1 MVDRVSKRQ
10 ASSQMLFG
18 IVILLSHHT
27 NRANSEF
34 IRKDLKQSTVK
45 HSEKSR
51 ELSLIATSGDK
62 AWDDNFYHEL
72 IHHQSG
78 LAGGENG
85 DEFGSAVALS
95 GDGTRLAIGSRG
107 MTNGSVFVFKED
119 NATPGGW
126 KDIGMLTNNG
136 VGDYGALDMNDEGN
150 MLVIGSPKSHNGK
163 GSATVY
169 RQEGNEWIKFG
180 SEIVGTLDNGDNG
193 HSVAISGSGFAVACG
208 APNAVD
214 GLGRVTIHEWNSKG
228 WIPSGDNGHTIDG
241 TAGSFLG
248 GSVSLNFAGDRI
260 VIGEKKLS
268 PIVDGKALELAG
280 GVSVYDLVGRSWQQ
294 VGDTLTGSKE
304 FAKFGNDVD
313 ISWSGNRIVI
323 GAYKVEDEASTVSI
337 YEENES
343 VWTLVGDVLSGE
355 KSEKLGPSVRISGDG
370 YVVASSAAKNEEGYH
385 ISKAKLFRYVSSKK
399 VWEHIKNNGSVAHKN
414 LFGDAIALDSDGGRF
429 AIGVESQSNKRG
441 AMHVFKPVQTGV
453 RVVNPAP
460 TPSPQLIRPNESGG
474 NALGSIGIL
483 SVIIGVL
490 FAIAAAAWLALII
503 IQRRRR
509 VTIHKRQPA
518 NIMSYLDDF
527 DDNAKVTPRGGVEI
541 ETVEDLFGPTFGRG
555 PSNEY
560 QKAAE
565 LVQNWRR
572 RPSSARP
579 VSAAR
584 PASAASNV
592 SRNKPPPRSP
602 PTSPNRNASLDDELA
617 EVMDEYKKYGKDAL
631 DDDGLSFADSNALPE
646 DDDSHLSFGDESNAY
661 TYGTKWYGGDDDER
675 KIV

>member
-1 MVDRVSKRQ
+1 MVDRASKRH
-10 ASSQMLFG
+10 ANSQMIFG
-18 IVILLSHHT
+18 IVIFLSHHASQ
-27 NRANSEF
+27 ANSESS
-34 IRKDLKQSTVK
+34 IRKDVKPNTVK
-45 HSEKSR
+45 NSKKSR
-51 ELSLIATSGDK
+51 ELSLTATPSDK
-62 AWDDNFYHEL
+62 AWDDNYYHEF

-78 LAGGENG
+78 LAGGEP
-85 DEFGSAVALS
+85 DDDFGSAVALS

-136 VGDYGALDMNDEGN
+136 IGDYGALDMNDEGN

-180 SEIVGTLDNGDNG
+180 SEIVGTLDNGGNG

-208 APNAVD
+208 APNAVG

-248 GSVSLNFAGDRI
+248 GSISLNFAGDRI
-260 VIGEKKLS
+260 VIGEKQMS
-268 PIVDGKALELAG
+268 PIIDGKALDLAG
-280 GVSVYDLVGRSWQQ
+280 GVSVYDLVSRSWKQ

-304 FAKFGNDVD
+304 FANFGNDVD

-323 GAYKVEDEASTVSI
+323 GAFKVEDESSTVSI

-343 VWTLVGDVLSGE
+343 VWSLVGDVLYGE
-355 KSEKLGPSVRISGDG
+355 KSEKLGSSVRISGDG
-370 YVVASSAAKNEEGYH
+370 NVVASSAAKNASENH
-385 ISKAKLFRYVSSKK
+385 ISKAKLFRYVASQKE
-399 VWEHIKNNGSVAHKN
+399 WEEIKNNDSVAHKN

-429 AIGVESQSNKRG
+429 AIGVERINSYRG
-441 AMHVFKPVQTGV
+441 AMHVFKPVQTGL

-460 TPSPQLIRPNESGG
+460 TPSPQLISPNDSAG

-483 SVIIGVL
+483 SVVIGVL

-509 VTIHKRQPA
+509 VSIHKRQPA
-518 NIMSYLDDF
+518 NIMSYLDNF

-579 VSAAR
+579 TSAV
-584 PASAASNV
+584 SNV
-592 SRNKPPPRSP
+592 SRNKPPPRRP
-602 PTSPNRNASLDDELA
+602 PTSPNRNVSLDDELA

>member
-10 ASSQMLFG
+10 ANSQMIFG
-18 IVILLSHHT
+18 IVIFLSHHT
-27 NRANSEF
+27 NQATSESS
-34 IRKDLKQSTVK
+34 IRTDVNPSTVK
-45 HSEKSR
+45 NSKKSR
-51 ELSLIATSGDK
+51 ELSLIATPSDK
-62 AWDDNFYHEL
+62 AWDDHYYHEL
-72 IHHQSG
+72 IHHEAGLSG
-78 LAGGENG
+78 AEP
-85 DEFGSAVALS
+85 DDYFGSAVALS
-95 GDGTRLAIGSRG
+95 GDGTKLAIGSRG

-119 NATPGGW
+119 NAIPGGW
-126 KDIGMLTNNG
+126 KDIGMLIDTG
-136 VGDYGALDMNDEGN
+136 IGDYGALDMNDEGN
-150 MLVIGSPKSHNGK
+150 MLVIGNPNSHNGK

-169 RQEGNEWIKFG
+169 RQEGNEWLKFG
-180 SEIVGTLDNGDNG
+180 NEIVGTLDNGGNG

-208 APNAVD
+208 APNAVG
-214 GLGRVTIHEWNSKG
+214 GLGRVTIHEWNSQG

-248 GSVSLNFAGDRI
+248 GSIALNYAGDRI
-260 VIGEKKLS
+260 VIGEKQMS
-268 PIVDGKALELAG
+268 PIIDGKAFDLAG
-280 GVSVYDLVGRSWQQ
+280 GVSVYDLVGRSWKQ
-294 VGDTLTGSKE
+294 VGNTLTGSKE
-304 FAKFGNDVD
+304 FAQFGNDVD

-323 GAYKVEDEASTVSI
+323 GAYKVEDESSTVTI

-343 VWTLVGDVLSGE
+343 MWSLVGDVLYGE

-370 YVVASSAAKNEEGYH
+370 NVVASSAAKNDNGDH
-385 ISKAKLFRYVSSKK
+385 ISKVKLFRYVASQKE
-399 VWEHIKNNGSVAHKN
+399 WEEIKNNDSVAPKN
-414 LFGDAIALDSDGGRF
+414 LFGDAIALDTDGGRF
-429 AIGVESQSNKRG
+429 AIGVESQNSHRG
-441 AMHVFKPVQTGV
+441 AIHVFKPVQTGV

-460 TPSPQLIRPNESGG
+460 TPSPQLISPNDSAG

-483 SVIIGVL
+483 SVVIGVL

-509 VTIHKRQPA
+509 AAIHKRQPA

-579 VSAAR
+579 ASAV
-584 PASAASNV
+584 SAASNV
-592 SRNKPPPRSP
+592 PRNKPPRRP
-602 PTSPNRNASLDDELA
+602 PTSPNRNVSLDDELA

-661 TYGTKWYGGDDDER
+661 TYGTKWYGGDYDER